1 MSEAL
6 RDALARPP
14 ASSTVE
20 RDRVHA
26 RVFGAMFRR
35 FLDPVVVGRYRIRT
49 RLGGGGQGD
58 VYDAYDPTL
67 DRAVALKVLRQGTAH
82 GEREAKALGMLDHPN
97 VVQVFGVG
105 QHADAG
111 GEVRSYI
118 VTERVD
124 GETLDRW
131 LDRVPSREAK
141 LQLLAGC
148 AKGLLAAHEAGLVHA
163 DFKPSNVLVTAAGV
177 PRIIDFGIA
186 ARQGEARAEEGT
198 RGYIAPERSA
208 GAEAAP
214 AIDQFGLC
222 VVACSMLEHEAISRR
237 LRRVLARGCE
247 PDPKRRHASLAP
259 IVSALEREL
268 EPPSAVV
275 WWATGAA
282 VAAIGFAVATAEPSE
297 VDDCGASDSVARA
310 RAAVNGR
317 LPSAD
322 RWLDRWAD
330 TREQA
335 CLGSGPRSAAVACLD
350 DALATFE
357 AYATSL
363 DDDGVRTALARLE
376 SPDGCM
382 QQGRH
387 LPAEASA
394 DLREGGL
401 ALARGAA
408 AEALARSDRWVHRLD
423 SVPDDAAAQ
432 LLFLRG
438 RALHQLGRNDDAL
451 AAMEAALWRAEAGD
465 ERPLSVEISAELVL
479 RYGQRG
485 DLSTARRWLTWA
497 RERARSVDENAAVA
511 GVHAF
516 VLTREG
522 RPEDAVDLALLA
534 AETAQGERRASVL
547 RRACV
552 ASDRAGGTAETV
564 DICRRA
570 VEAYEAELGADHPS
584 TLTVRQSFGAA
595 LEGAGRYVEARAELE
610 AVLEAQRSDEQRVDR
625 TLTLNSLGIV
635 CEQLDDF
642 DTATEAYREALA
654 TIREGPERRPDIEE
668 HLNVNLGTLAIQ
680 RGHPEDALGFYERA
694 RISIEERLGDDAPQL
709 VWVRWGLGSA
719 YNAMQR
725 YAEARDTLLLALERA
740 TALSMDSVTHAKMET
755 ELATAYVRG
764 GLDLDA
770 GRRSAER
777 AIALF
782 LEHAPDSTQQIADAR
797 SLLEEAAQQRNEAQ

>member
-6 RDALARPP
+6 HDALARAP
-14 ASSTVE
+14 AISSVE
-20 RDRVHA
+20 RDRVRA

-35 FLDPVVVGRYRIRT
+35 SLDPVSVGRYWIRT

-67 DRAVALKVLRQGTAH
+67 DRAVALKVLRHGTTH

-97 VVQVFGVG
+97 IVQVFGVG
-105 QHADAG
+105 QHEDTA
-111 GEVRSYI
+111 GEVRSFI

-131 LDRVPSREAK
+131 LDRMPSRAAK
-141 LQLLAGC
+141 LKLLAGC
-148 AKGLLAAHEAGLVHA
+148 ARGLLAAHEAGLVHA
-163 DFKPSNVLVTAAGV
+163 DFKPSNVLVTSAGV
-177 PRIIDFGIA
+177 PRLIDFGIA
-186 ARQGEARAEEGT
+186 ARQGEARASEGT

-208 GAEAAP
+208 GAETTS
-214 AIDQFGLC
+214 AIDQFALC
-222 VVACSMLEHEAISRR
+222 VVACAVLDDEPISRR
-237 LRRVLARGCE
+237 LRRVLSRGRH
-247 PDPKRRHASLAP
+247 PDPERRHESLAP
-259 IVSALEREL
+259 IVSELEREL
-268 EPPSAVV
+268 GPPSALV
-275 WWATGAA
+275 WWMTGAA
-282 VAAIGFAVATAEPSE
+282 VVAIGVSVATAEPDG
-297 VDDCGASDSVARA
+297 VADCGASESVARA
-310 RAAVNGR
+310 RSAVSGR

-322 RWLDRWAD
+322 RWLDQWSD

-335 CLGSGPRSAAVACLD
+335 CLANGPRSAAVACLD

-376 SPDGCM
+376 SPVGCLE
-382 QQGRH
+382 QGRRV
-387 LPAEASA
+387 PADASA
-394 DLREGGL
+394 DLREGRL

-408 AEALARSDRWVHRLD
+408 TEAMALSERWAHRLE
-423 SVPDDAAAQ
+423 SLPDDAAAHV
-432 LLFLRG
+432 LFLRG
-438 RALHQLGRNDDAL
+438 RALRQLGRNDDAL
-451 AAMEAALWRAEAGD
+451 AAMEAALWWAESGD
-465 ERPLSVEISAELVL
+465 ERALAVEISSALAW

-485 DLSTARRWLTWA
+485 DLSTARRWLAWA
-497 RERARSVDENAAVA
+497 RERARSLDEKAAVA

-516 VLTREG
+516 LLTREG
-522 RPEDAVDLALLA
+522 RPEDAVDVALLA

-552 ASDRAGGTAETV
+552 ASDRTGGTAETV
-564 DICRRA
+564 DICRRT
-570 VEAYEAELGADHPS
+570 VDAYEAELGAEHPS
-584 TLTVRQSFGAA
+584 TLTARQSLGAA

-610 AVLEAQRSDEQRVDR
+610 AVLEAQRSDAQRVDR

-642 DTATEAYREALA
+642 DAAAEAYREALA
-654 TIREGPERRPDIEE
+654 TIRDAPARRPDIEE

-680 RGHPEDALGFYERA
+680 RGHPEDALRFYERA
-694 RISIEERLGDDAPQL
+694 RISIEERLGDEAPEL

-725 YAEARDTLLLALERA
+725 YGEARDTLLLALERA
-740 TALSMDSVTHAKMET
+740 TVLAMDSVTHAKMET

-764 GLDLDA
+764 RLDLDA